1 MNRSILAGAALAA
14 VLPFCAATAA
24 HAAADAPP
32 QGTLELGYTRAAWDT
47 DPSIAFN
54 TIHARGSL
62 QANKNFG
69 AEMELGFGFGSDS
82 IPGGEIKQ
90 QVEAGLYVDG
100 YLPVGHGDLIARV
113 GWTRTVTR
121 ATATGGGSTD
131 FANKGAA
138 LGVGYR
144 FFPNGGEN
152 GVRVDYTHYFYDG
165 DIGVNAVSIGYV
177 RKF

>member
-1 MNRSILAGAALAA
+1 MKLSTCAALAVAFVMPFAAAGAAQ
-14 VLPFCAATAA
+14 
-24 HAAADAPP
+24 AADDAHPN
-32 QGTLELGYTRAAWDT
+32 GTLEVGYTRANWDT
-47 DPSIAFN
+47 TPDIGFN

-62 QANKNFG
+62 QANKYWG
-69 AEMELGFGFGSDS
+69 GEMELGFGVGSDS
-82 IPGGEIKQ
+82 VLGGDIKQ

-100 YLPVGHGDLIARV
+100 YLPMGEHGDLIARV

-121 ATATGGGSTD
+121 VSAGGGSAD

-138 LGVGYR
+138 AGVGYR
-144 FFPNGGEN
+144 YFFKGGDN

-165 DIGVNAVSIGYV
+165 DVGVNAFSVGYV